1 MAKSMP
7 MLTALLVALAA
18 ASGAHAQGSSTGN
31 PKGTVAPSTQGNAAK
46 TPANPAR
53 TVDTGR
59 TSDPIDESKGPPEVR
74 RTERPGG
81 DTSTGG
87 LTRRNP
93 EETRPSPA
101 PPPSSSNSR
110 PHKK

>member
-59 TSDPIDESKGPPEVR
+59 TSDPIDERKGPPEVR